1 MTIFY
6 ITSTYH
12 LPFQNP
18 DKKLRSI
25 IKEYKKEIYGRDQ
38 KEDDEHDSP
47 NSNLGAF
54 IPTPKPRKRRKL
66 FPQNN
71 MNNNN
76 SENEGDME
84 LEYYQD
90 PHVSF
95 VVKAVS
101 ALTAAF
107 RLVQLEQCAG
117 NFKGI
122 YLRLIL
128 HNANPL
134 FF

>member
-1 MTIFY
+1 MNQPIYF
-6 ITSTYH
+6 IH
-12 LPFQNP
+12 VENP
-18 DKKLRSI
+18 VR
-25 IKEYKKEIYGRDQ
+25 EYKKENYGRDQ
-38 KEDDEHDSP
+38 KEIDEHDSS
-47 NSNLGAF
+47 NSGLGAF

-71 MNNNN
+71 INDNI
-76 SENEGDME
+76 SENEVDME

-117 NFKGI
+117 NFKGTS
-122 YLRLIL
+122 LQLI
-128 HNANPL
+128 
-134 FF
+134 F

>member
-1 MTIFY
+1 M
-6 ITSTYH
+6 
-12 LPFQNP
+12 QNP

-38 KEDDEHDSP
+38 KESVDPDSP
-47 NSNLGAF
+47 NGSLGTF

-71 MNNNN
+71 FDDKN
-76 SENEGDME
+76 SEKETDME

-107 RLVQLEQCAG
+107 RLVQLEQCVG
-117 NFKGI
+117 DFKGTYPQLVFSVGKI
-122 YLRLIL
+122 GYS
-128 HNANPL
+128 
-134 FF
+134 